1 MDSRLRALEW
11 EYRERLARLD
21 AKAPEDIDFSD
32 MPEATDPAGW
42 VRARDGRP
50 LGTYAPRAVA
60 SR

>member
-32 MPEATDPAGW
+32 MPEATGPAGW
-42 VRARDGRP
+42 VRVRDGRP
-50 LGTYAPRAVA
+50 LRSRRTRALA
-60 SR
+60 